1 MGNMSRE
8 EKLQKIR
15 ENEILLERLKQER
28 NQTMREIMKLYEN
41 ERNVKKKWGI

>member
-41 ERNVKKKWGI
+41 ERNVKKK

>member
-41 ERNVKKKWGI
+41 ERNVKKE